1 MAYVNIEGK
10 EIFII
15 EPYNETDVFVC
26 NKHDF
31 YGIDKET
38 GKKHIEGHWVSR
50 SKYDRRD
57 ECFPYSPNDFKY
69 PRRFKY
75 YDKKKCKMKEELV
88 EILHSPMYWDTKGNR
103 LPGNGTQDPSVY
115 KRDFNVDEFN
125 YYSGGT
131 FFIIAC
137 ILTILTILASIFING
152 GWGAWF
158 FLIPYLIYGYNKWKK
173 YVSLYTKERK

>member
-1 MAYVNIEGK
+1 MPYINIEGC
-10 EIFII
+10 EIYIP
-15 EPYNETDVFVC
+15 EQHNDTDVFIC
-26 NKHDF
+26 NKHDL
-31 YGIDKET
+31 YEVKED
-38 GKKHIEGHWVSR
+38 GSKFIHGQLISR
-50 SKYDRRD
+50 RKYERRD
-57 ECFPYSPNDFKY
+57 EWFPYSPNDFKRIIRY
-69 PRRFKY
+69 NY
-75 YDKKKCKMKEELV
+75 YDKKSRRTIEKKI
-88 EILHSPMYWDTKGNR
+88 EILHPPMYWDLNGNR

-131 FFIIAC
+131 FFNVAC